1 MSHGIEIY
9 NANGTLTYST
19 ADVTWNQVD
28 FFFVAG
34 NGSASNTYSVLTDRE
49 VMVLQIMVDPPPS
62 DRRAIAHTITVS
74 GTNVSVS
81 GGSEAAFV
89 LVLMR

>member
-1 MSHGIEIY
+1 MSYGLEVY
-9 NANGTLTYST
+9 NANGTLSYST

-28 FFFVAG
+28 FFYVAG
-34 NGSASNTYSVLTDRE
+34 GSSASNTYPVLDGRE
-49 VMVLQIMVDPPPS
+49 VMVFQIMVDPPPS
-62 DRRAIAHTITVS
+62 DRRAIAHTLTVT

-81 GGSEAAFV
+81 GGSEASFV